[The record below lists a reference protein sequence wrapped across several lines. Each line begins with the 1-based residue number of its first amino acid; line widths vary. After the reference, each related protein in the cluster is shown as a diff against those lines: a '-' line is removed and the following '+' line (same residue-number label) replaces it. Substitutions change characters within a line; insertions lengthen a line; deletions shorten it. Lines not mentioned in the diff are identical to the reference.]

1 MEEIHLRRIMN
12 ERNLAVIDLS
22 ILKEQKMEN
31 QEKTKKI
38 SSRQINVL
46 DGLFTGELTLNEV
59 LKKCRVSQITYYDW
73 LSDSMFMSAFDK
85 RIDSA
90 RAVLTSTLA
99 AYSQTALL
107 SLVNLTRSEKTET
120 ARKACLDIVKL
131 VQDEKDEQT
140 SQASKDDISAIPTL
154 SHQGRTLT
162 PSESSTI
169 LSALA
174 EGSK

>member
-1 MEEIHLRRIMN
+1 
-12 ERNLAVIDLS
+12 
-22 ILKEQKMEN
+22 MEN
-31 QEKTKKI
+31 IEKKTKNL

-46 DGLFTGELTLNEV
+46 DGMFTGDLELNEV

-73 LSDSMFMSAFDK
+73 LSDSLFMAAFDK

-90 RAVLTSTLA
+90 RAILTSTLA
-99 AYSQTALL
+99 AYSQAALL

-140 SQASKDDISAIPTL
+140 TKDDTPAMPAL
-154 SHQGRTLT
+154 SNQGRTLT
-162 PSESSTI
+162 QSESSAI
-169 LSALA
+169 LRALA
-174 EGSK
+174 EGGN

>member
-1 MEEIHLRRIMN
+1 
-12 ERNLAVIDLS
+12 
-22 ILKEQKMEN
+22 MEN
-31 QEKTKKI
+31 QEKTKKV
-38 SSRQINVL
+38 SSRQMRVL

-131 VQDEKDEQT
+131 VQVERDEQN
-140 SQASKDDISAIPTL
+140 SKEDISPIQNL
-154 SHQGRTLT
+154 SRQGRTLT
-162 PSESSTI
+162 QSECSTI
-169 LSALA
+169 LNALA
-174 EGSK
+174 QRE

>member
-1 MEEIHLRRIMN
+1 
-12 ERNLAVIDLS
+12 
-22 ILKEQKMEN
+22 MEN

-38 SSRQINVL
+38 SSRQMRVL

-90 RAVLTSTLA
+90 RAVMLATLA
-99 AYSQTALL
+99 AYSQAALL

-131 VQDEKDEQT
+131 VQVERDEQT
-140 SQASKDDISAIPTL
+140 SKEDISPIPNL
-154 SHQGRTLT
+154 SNQGRTLT
-162 PSESSTI
+162 QSECSTI

-174 EGSK
+174 QRE

>member
-1 MEEIHLRRIMN
+1 MPKYN
-12 ERNLAVIDLS
+12 EKITIELS

-73 LSDSMFMSAFDK
+73 LSDSLFMSAFDK

-90 RAVLTSTLA
+90 RAVMLSTLA

-140 SQASKDDISAIPTL
+140 SKAEIPTVPSL
-154 SHQGRTLT
+154 PFQGKELT
-162 PSESSTI
+162 PDESSTI

-174 EGSK
+174 QRE